1 MVLGHGWAAQG
12 YSAATIDPLARGV
25 SWLLAEDGTPQ
36 RIKAAYLTDAQIAHL
51 AACAAQL
58 RGTRQAA

>member
-1 MVLGHGWAAQG
+1 
-12 YSAATIDPLARGV
+12 V

-36 RIKAAYLTDAQIAHL
+36 RIKAAYLTDREIAEL
-51 AACAAQL
+51 AACAAHL

>member
-1 MVLGHGWAAQG
+1 
-12 YSAATIDPLARGV
+12 V

-36 RIKAAYLTDAQIAHL
+36 RIKAAYLTDREIAEL
-51 AACAAQL
+51 AAYAAHL